1 MTEPM
6 IRLKVNFVPE
16 EQLTYLTIVQGEG
29 AGAEELAYIGLGA
42 EGLTGVI
49 NILVDARSRFT
60 EKVPDEPPNGSN
72 ESNGPYGPN
81 GIADIVDPRWQ
92 LAPEPTSDGPCLRLR
107 HPGLGWLGFVIPPSQ
122 AEHIQRKLGEQ
133 LESLR
138 K

>member
-6 IRLKVNFVPE
+6 IRLKVNFVAE
-16 EQLTYLTIVQGEG
+16 EQLAYMTIVQGEG
-29 AGAEELAYIGLGA
+29 AGAEDLAHVGLGA

-49 NILVDARSRFT
+49 NILADARARFAQ
-60 EKVPDEPPNGSN
+60 KFPDEPPNG
-72 ESNGPYGPN
+72 PN
-81 GIADIVDPRWQ
+81 GIAETVNPGWQ

-122 AEHIQRKLGEQ
+122 AQQIQRLLGEQ
-133 LESLR
+133 LEGLR

>member
-1 MTEPM
+1 MTAPM
-6 IRLKVNFVPE
+6 IRLKVNFVAE
-16 EQLTYLTIVQGEG
+16 EQLAYLTIVQGEG
-29 AGAEELAYIGLGA
+29 AGAEELAHIGLGA

-49 NILVDARSRFT
+49 DILVDARARFT
-60 EKVPDEPPNGSN
+60 QKVPDEPPNG
-72 ESNGPYGPN
+72 PN
-81 GIADIVDPRWQ
+81 GIADTVDPRWQ

-133 LESLR
+133 LEALQ